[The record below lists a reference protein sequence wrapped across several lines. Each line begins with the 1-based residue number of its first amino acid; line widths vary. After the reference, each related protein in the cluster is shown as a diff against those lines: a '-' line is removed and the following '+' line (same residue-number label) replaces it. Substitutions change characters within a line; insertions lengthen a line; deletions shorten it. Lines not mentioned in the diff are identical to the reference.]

1 MSKKEYNQISN
12 ITYKIQDLA
21 DKLEQLGYNEDCS
34 KLYKIAQG
42 IQDHRDEVALSE
54 SIDYT
59 GLKEE
64 A

>member
-34 KLYKIAQG
+34 KYKI
-42 IQDHRDEVALSE
+42 
-54 SIDYT
+54 
-59 GLKEE
+59 
-64 A
+64 